1 MKIDLIFDYYR
12 KTIYIPDFYTNN
24 TSKLRDDFLEWV
36 KNQSSCLIFQNKQMI
51 LSYDAED
58 FLTYINSEVLKNQ
71 SYKAYFIEDD
81 KNDMLKKSKKPNVKI
96 KF

>member
-24 TSKLRDDFLEWV
+24 TSKLRDDFLEWA
-36 KNQSSCLIFQNKQMI
+36 KNQSSCVIFHNKQMI

-71 SYKAYFIEDD
+71 DYKAYFIAGE
-81 KNDMLKKSKKPNVKI
+81 KNRILKRSKNPNSQI